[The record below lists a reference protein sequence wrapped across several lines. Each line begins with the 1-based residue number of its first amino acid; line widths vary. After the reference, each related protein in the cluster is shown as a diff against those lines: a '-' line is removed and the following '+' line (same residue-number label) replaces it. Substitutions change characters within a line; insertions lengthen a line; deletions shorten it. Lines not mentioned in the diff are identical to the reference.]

1 MKLLSSFYK
10 RFLMLLFAL
19 FLGLGTVFAY
29 DFASQCSTGQWLYYN
44 IIDATNHYVE
54 LTYPSPDSYF
64 PYGANPHP
72 DPSGEITLPEGVTYN
87 GINYTVT
94 AIGMRALYGCDGLTG
109 SLVIPNTVTSIGE
122 KAFWN
127 CTGFDGSLT
136 ISDGV
141 TEIGANAF
149 DHCSGLTGSLTI
161 PNSVTTIGNS
171 AFDGCSGL
179 TGSLTIPNSVT
190 SIGEGAF
197 NYCTGFTG
205 SLTIPN
211 SVTTISKYAFYNCSG
226 LTGSLTIPNSVT
238 TIGDYAFGYCS
249 GFTGSLTI
257 PNSVTTIG
265 DYAFSE
271 CSGFTG
277 SLTIGNAV
285 TTIGRRAFYYC
296 SGFTGSLTI
305 GNSVTSI
312 GAAAFYL
319 CSKLTSMTM
328 LPVTP
333 PTLGSSVFEGVPATM
348 PVYVPCGS
356 VSSYLT
362 VLWDLFTNIQ
372 SIPFMITVQAWP
384 PEGGAVTGGGA
395 SPCGETCTVTAT
407 PNEGY
412 QFLCWNSNGTV
423 LSCNSTYSF
432 TVTED
437 TDITAVFMDEHE
449 GVGNVI
455 GGGET
460 ANAYLPSNSYYN
472 HTLSEQIY
480 TVEEIGGSCPIYS
493 ISFFNAGIA
502 MTRDYDI
509 YMGHT
514 DKTGF
519 TSNTDWVG
527 VSASDKVFSGSVT
540 MPQGQWTTI
549 TLDTPFAY
557 NGNDNLL
564 LVVDD
569 NTGNYI
575 EGMSCRVFE
584 TEGYQSLHVFSDEI
598 DYDPT
603 GPMDYDGTRLTWKN
617 QIVLNGDDDFCG
629 LRFELRD
636 SFGDGWNGNYLVVDL
651 GNGLTFQLTVP
662 DGNSEATYTLPV
674 YDGSHVV
681 LSWIEGNWPDECAFV
696 MSSMFSG
703 MPIYAANNL
712 DESYT
717 YEFDLTDC
725 GEGMAWLY
733 LGDYTEETTSHLLPS
748 PSYYSYSLS
757 EQIYTADEMGS
768 AGVINGIAFFN
779 FGEEKTRT
787 YDIYLKHTDKTS
799 FDSTTDWVNVTA
811 DDKVF
816 SGSVTFYP
824 NRFTNII
831 FDVSF
836 EYNGSSNLLLVVDDN
851 TGDWSNGSMSCLVYE
866 TEGNQAIQTNDDDT
880 NYDPSS
886 YAGYGSLSAMKN
898 QVMLGITR
906 TNRTQTFSL
915 AAGWNW
921 VSFNVEITLDDVKA
935 AVRAANP
942 GATPVIKSKGNGQ
955 TSFNGAIWVGALKT
969 LDLSQMYEIKVA
981 NACTVTLEGIPV
993 NPADH
998 PATIKNG
1005 VNWIAYPLDE
1015 TMSVATAFA
1024 GFPATGDN
1032 VKSKDGG
1039 QATWNGVMWLGALKN
1054 LTPGVGYLYISK
1066 ASGDKTLTF

>member
-1 MKLLSSFYK
+1 MKRLLPTSK
-10 RFLMLLFAL
+10 KIIAILVAL
-19 FLGLGTVFAY
+19 FLGLGTAFAY
-29 DFASQCSTGQWLYYN
+29 DFASKCSTGQWLYYN
-44 IIDATNHYVE
+44 ITDATNHYVE
-54 LTYPSPDSYF
+54 LTYPSPDSAF
-64 PYGANPHP
+64 PYAGNPYIL
-72 DPSGEITLPEGVTYN
+72 PSGDITIPESVTYN
-87 GINYTVT
+87 GVNYTVT
-94 AIGMRALYGCDGLTG
+94 AIGARALYGCDGLIG
-109 SLVIPNTVTSIGE
+109 SLIIPNSVTSIGE
-122 KAFWN
+122 RAFYD
-127 CTGFDGSLT
+127 CDGFTGQLT
-136 ISDGV
+136 IPNSV
-141 TEIGANAF
+141 TSIGEAAF
-149 DHCSGLTGSLTI
+149 YNCFGFTGQLTIPNSVTSIGEGAFYNCFGFTGQLTIPNSVTTIGDDAFGYCNGLTGSLTI
-161 PNSVTTIGNS
+161 PNSVTSIGEGAFYNCTGFTGSLTISNS
-171 AFDGCSGL
+171 VTTISKYAFNNCSGL

-197 NYCTGFTG
+197 
-205 SLTIPN
+205 
-211 SVTTISKYAFYNCSG
+211 YNC
-226 LTGSLTIPNSVT
+226 
-238 TIGDYAFGYCS
+238 F

-265 DYAFSE
+265 M
-271 CSGFTG
+271 
-277 SLTIGNAV
+277 
-285 TTIGRRAFYYC
+285 RAFYKC

-333 PTLGSSVFEGVPATM
+333 PTFGSSVFEGVPATM

-362 VLWDLFTNIQ
+362 VLWGLFTNIQ

-384 PEGGAVTGGGA
+384 PEGGAVTGGG
-395 SPCGETCTVTAT
+395 SFDCEGGDICTLTAT

-437 TDITAVFMDEHE
+437 TDITAVFMDEHK

-569 NTGNYI
+569 NTGSWI

-617 QIVLNGDDDFCG
+617 QIVLNGDDDLCG

-696 MSSMFSG
+696 MSSMSG
-703 MPIYAANNL
+703 GVPIYAANNL

-717 YEFDLTDC
+717 YEFDLTVC

-733 LGDYTEETTSHLLPS
+733 LGDDAEETTSHLLPS

-757 EQIYTADEMGS
+757 EQIYTVDEIGS

-824 NRFTNII
+824 NRFTNIV
-831 FDVSF
+831 FDVPF
-836 EYNGSSNLLLVVDDN
+836 DYNGSSNLLLVVDDN

-886 YAGYGSLSAMKN
+886 YAGYGSLSSIKN

-906 TNRTQTFSL
+906 TSATQHVSLVAGTNWFS
-915 AAGWNW
+915 A
-921 VSFNVEITLDDVKA
+921 NVDITLDDLKA
-935 AVRAANP
+935 ALVEALPN
-942 GATPVIKSKGNGQ
+942 TVITIKASGSSTSYKPNMHRWIGQ
-955 TSFNGAIWVGALKT
+955 LGTGQNVFT
-969 LDLSQMYEIKVA
+969 LSQLYMI
-981 NACTVTLEGIPV
+981 TVTADAEFTLEGMPIDAAGLPI
-993 NPADH
+993 
-998 PATIKNG
+998 TIKKG
-1005 VNWIAYPLDE
+1005 ANWISYPLKGSMTLE
-1015 TMSVATAFA
+1015 CQTYGSPLVGTAQD
-1024 GFPATGDN
+1024 P
-1032 VKSKDGG
+1032 
-1039 QATWNGVMWLGALKN
+1039 
-1054 LTPGVGYLYISK
+1054 
-1066 ASGDKTLTF
+1066 